1 MRAFLA
7 CVAAAVLLTGCGAA
21 LAQPEAGRS
30 GSQPRTTAVVT
41 GSRAQAQAYV
51 RHAMAELSL
60 PAGTEPAHLRVLPEM
75 MRDQA
80 PGTTGWAG
88 ASRILIVPGQPLAVL
103 QRISGHAPYSQPVT
117 YSATPVQSSTL
128 LAAPEPGLDAAV
140 LDLAVQAYSRTTTL
154 VGAYAFASW
163 LPYRT
168 AAEHL
173 NPALFSAVTIVKDQL
188 LHGKQS
194 RTFISAAVI
203 SRFAAFLNGRSPAQ
217 LSAVGGMS
225 CPPPVV
231 TYAVRFMPRDGD
243 GPVVTTSAGCGTI
256 AIGVNGEPQPSLWDT
271 DGGLDA
277 IASAVFGPG

>member
-1 MRAFLA
+1 M
-7 CVAAAVLLTGCGAA
+7 
-21 LAQPEAGRS
+21 
-30 GSQPRTTAVVT
+30 
-41 GSRAQAQAYV
+41 
-51 RHAMAELSL
+51 
-60 PAGTEPAHLRVLPEM
+60 
-75 MRDQA
+75 
-80 PGTTGWAG
+80 
-88 ASRILIVPGQPLAVL
+88 
-103 QRISGHAPYSQPVT
+103 
-117 YSATPVQSSTL
+117 QSSTL

-203 SRFAAFLNGRSPAQ
+203 SRFAAFLNGRSPAP